1 MQKATVKPDI
11 KIDDLIAAL
20 EAAML
25 FQTAKEQEK
34 TKTLI
39 EALEV
44 SKIFQPWTYQVYPI
58 HK

>member
-1 MQKATVKPDI
+1 
-11 KIDDLIAAL
+11 LIAAL

-25 FQTAKEQEK
+25 FQSDVEQEK

-44 SKIFQPWTYQVYPI
+44 SKIFQ
-58 HK
+58 

>member
-1 MQKATVKPDI
+1 VS

-25 FQTAKEQEK
+25 FQDDAEQEK

-39 EALEV
+39 EALET
-44 SKIFQPWTYQVYPI
+44 SKIFQ
-58 HK
+58 

>member
-1 MQKATVKPDI
+1 VQKATATPDT

-25 FQTAKEQEK
+25 FQTAQEQEK
-34 TKTLI
+34 TKILI

-44 SKIFQPWTYQVYPI
+44 SKIFQQ
-58 HK
+58 

>member
-1 MQKATVKPDI
+1 VQKATVQPDT

-25 FQTAKEQEK
+25 FQTEQEQDK

-44 SKIFQPWTYQVYPI
+44 SKIFQL
-58 HK
+58 